1 MNDVRPVA
9 GLSLLCVPQP
19 PRKQNFQDDDVAVRP
34 SMQGLA
40 PVVKALNFIFGMDS
54 LSRSTAAVFSPN
66 VRAYVRRRSKTVP
79 HGPVAIRSIRMQ
91 KMTPTA
97 IEFNGTAVAVEH
109 DMSYAMC
116 GRLDQ
121 PTLAHPG
128 AKPGTTQW
136 KLTSFTVL

>member
-19 PRKQNFQDDDVAVRP
+19 PPKQHCHDDGAAVRP
-34 SMQGLA
+34 SAQGLA
-40 PVVKALNFIFGMDS
+40 PIVKALNFIFGMDS
-54 LSRSTAAVFSPN
+54 LSRSTAAVFSSN

-79 HGPVAIRSIRMQ
+79 HGPVTIRSIRMQ

-97 IEFNGTAVAVEH
+97 IEFNGTAVAVDH
-109 DMSYAMC
+109 DMSYAIC
-116 GRLDQ
+116 GRLDR
-121 PTLAHPG
+121 PALAHPG
-128 AKPGTTQW
+128 ARPGATQW